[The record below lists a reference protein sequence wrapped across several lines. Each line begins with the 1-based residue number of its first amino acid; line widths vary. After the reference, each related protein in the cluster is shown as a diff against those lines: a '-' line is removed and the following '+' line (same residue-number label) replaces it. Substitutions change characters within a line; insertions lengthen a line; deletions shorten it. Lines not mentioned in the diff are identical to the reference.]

1 MASRVRKV
9 SYCKVMLTSR
19 AGQGAKVLA
28 ALRDAGV
35 DLLAFTGFPAGAGK
49 AQVDLV
55 AESPGVI
62 RRVAGRHGWKVSGAK
77 KAFLIQGD
85 DKVGA
90 VAGVLGR
97 LARAGINVTAVD
109 AVAAGKRRYG
119 MILWVKPRDYARAA
133 KALGAQ

>member
-9 SYCKVMLTSR
+9 SYCKLMLPSR
-19 AGQGAKVLA
+19 AGQGIKVLA
-28 ALRDAGV
+28 ALRDAEV
-35 DLLAFTGFPAGAGK
+35 NLLALTGFPAGGGK
-49 AQVDLV
+49 AQVDLI
-55 AESPGVI
+55 AESTGAV
-62 RRVAGRHGWKVSGAK
+62 RKVAARHGWKVSGTK
-77 KAFLIQGD
+77 RAFLVQGD

-119 MILWVKPRDYARAA
+119 MILWVKPRDYSRAA
-133 KALGAQ
+133 KALGA